1 MQNYVAAPSY
11 RNSII
16 KAGQQFLLGLVAER
30 FLQTYSDFTAGLQL
44 SSHLE
49 ELLDSSL

>member
-11 RNSII
+11 HNSII
-16 KAGQQFLLGLVAER
+16 KAGQQFPLSLVAAG
-30 FLQTYSDFTAGLQL
+30 FLQSDFTAGLQL
-44 SSHLE
+44 SSHLK